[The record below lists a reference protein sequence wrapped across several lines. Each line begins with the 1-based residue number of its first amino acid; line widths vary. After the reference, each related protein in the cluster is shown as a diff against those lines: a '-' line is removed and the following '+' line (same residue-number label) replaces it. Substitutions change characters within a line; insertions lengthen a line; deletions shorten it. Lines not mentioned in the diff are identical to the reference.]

1 MLQGLKM
8 NKKIIIFFISLLS
21 IQLYSKDLPEVR
33 VEKIKLEENYDLL
46 YYGARL
52 EPEFLYKQY
61 SPITGIISQIFVNEG
76 NYIKK
81 DQPVLSITR
90 KSTGG
95 IVYNPMIIK
104 AISNGILINRNT
116 FTGLEV
122 LEKTELFSI
131 AVSSKLLLKILVS
144 DQDIQSIKIGD
155 TCTVKDNQNMIG
167 RISKIGIIPESKT
180 GLFEVEIIFNNNNNL
195 FIGNYIIV
203 EIKVNYFKGITIPL
217 NNVTNRYGKTF
228 LYIVKNNKVK
238 LQEIKVGKSY
248 GKNVII
254 EGNINPGD
262 EYVIYTSMV
271 LNDGDEVIINREG
284 NKVNNREDN
293 RRF

>member
-1 MLQGLKM
+1 M
-8 NKKIIIFFISLLS
+8 NKFVFIILICSIS
-21 IQLYSKDLPEVR
+21 IGIYSKDLPEVR
-33 VEKIKLEENYDLL
+33 IDKIKLEENYDLL
-46 YYGARL
+46 YYGARI
-52 EPEFLYKQY
+52 EPEYLYKQY
-61 SPITGIISQIFVNEG
+61 SPITGIVSQVFVNEG
-76 NYIKK
+76 SYVKK

-116 FTGLEV
+116 FTGLEI

-131 AVSSKLLLKILVS
+131 ALSSRLLLKILVS
-144 DQDIQSIKIGD
+144 DQDIKSIKIGD
-155 TCTVKDNQNMIG
+155 TCTVKGNEKIAG
-167 RISKIGIIPESKT
+167 KISKISVIPDGKI
-180 GLFEVEIIFNNNNNL
+180 GLFEVEIIFDNKNDL

-203 EIKVNYFKGITIPL
+203 EIKVNYFKGITIPR

-248 GKNVII
+248 GKNLII

-262 EYVIYTSMV
+262 EYVIYASMV
-271 LNDGDEVIINREG
+271 LNDGDEVIIKREG
-284 NKVNNREDN
+284 NNVNNREDN

>member
-1 MLQGLKM
+1 M
-8 NKKIIIFFISLLS
+8 NKKIIIFLICLS
-21 IQLYSKDLPEVR
+21 SIKLYSRDLPEVR
-33 VEKIKLEENYDLL
+33 VEKIKLVENYDLL

-52 EPEFLYKQY
+52 EPEYLYKQY
-61 SPITGIISQIFVNEG
+61 SPITGIITQIFVNEG
-76 NYIKK
+76 SYVKK
-81 DQPVLSITR
+81 DQPILSITR

-116 FTGLEV
+116 FIGLEI

-144 DQDIQSIKIGD
+144 DQDIKSIKIGD
-155 TCTVKDNQNMIG
+155 TCTVKGNEKITGKINK
-167 RISKIGIIPESKT
+167 ISVIPDSKT
-180 GLFEVEIIFNNNNNL
+180 GLFEVEIIFDNNNDL

-203 EIKVNYFKGITIPL
+203 EIKVNYFKGITVPQ

-238 LQEIKVGKSY
+238 LQEIKVGKSF
-248 GKNVII
+248 GKNVVI
-254 EGNINPGD
+254 EGDLNPED
-262 EYVIYTSMV
+262 EYVVYSSMV
-271 LNDGDEVIINREG
+271 LNDGDDVIVNRENNSG
-284 NKVNNREDN
+284 NNREN
-293 RRF
+293 IRRDH